1 MKTVKN
7 HRARLVSIIA
17 ALCLVLA
24 CVSLVACG
32 GGSSSSSSAAS
43 SSATSSSA
51 ASSSAASSKAASP
64 SEQIVGTWKVAA
76 AEQNGLIL
84 GGNFG
89 QLLGVGDNGGLT
101 FNADGTGTL
110 TLNSETYSFTWTAE
124 DNGTINVAPQSENAI
139 MKQSIVPVT
148 IKDGAVF
155 MTMEDS
161 GQQGNLIF
169 TKDGTYDKAKQ
180 ISMADAKPITS
191 EAALLGTWTMVGMN
205 MGGIS
210 AYGDAESLKNAMGGT
225 ETSVTFKQGGVAEL
239 SDGTGS
245 WAIDANG
252 ATLTSSDITG
262 THTVPVMQLGNEIA
276 IDYTEAYGG
285 TEFIFVFAKA

>member
-1 MKTVKN
+1 MKTMKKF
-7 HRARLVSIIA
+7 RTYLVSVIA
-17 ALCLVLA
+17 ALCLMLA
-24 CVSLVACG
+24 CVSLVACS
-32 GGSSSSSSAAS
+32 GGSSSSSSAA
-43 SSATSSSA
+43 SSSA

-110 TLNSETYSFTWTAE
+110 TLNSETYSFTWTE
-124 DNGTINVAPQSENAI
+124 GDGGTINIAPQSENAI

-155 MTMEDS
+155 MSMEDN

-169 TKDGTYDKAKQ
+169 TKDGNYDKAKQ

-210 AYGDAESLKNAMGGT
+210 AYGNAEALKGAMGGS
-225 ETSVTFKQGGVAEL
+225 ETSVTFKEGGVADL

-245 WAIDANG
+245 WTIGANG
-252 ATLTSSDITG
+252 ATLTSTDITG
-262 THTVPVMQLGNEIA
+262 THTVPVMQLGSEIA

-285 TEFIFVFAKA
+285 TEFVFVFAKA